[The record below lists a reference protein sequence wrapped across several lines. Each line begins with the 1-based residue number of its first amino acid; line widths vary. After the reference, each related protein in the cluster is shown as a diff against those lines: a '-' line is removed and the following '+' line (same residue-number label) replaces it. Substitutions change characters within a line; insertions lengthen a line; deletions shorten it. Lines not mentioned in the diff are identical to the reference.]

1 MTGEDIIEALNR
13 NIESKRREDKMNAVG
28 HLVLL
33 RTIKINPT
41 FKAYKTYEAIIY
53 FVSRRKKY
61 RVLSCTLTAKVL
73 DGQEERMKQ
82 DIDIKLIDD
91 IFNFIQTEYYNQI
104 IRGEYYGGADTE

>member
-13 NIESKRREDKMNAVG
+13 NIESKRREEKIDTVG

-53 FVSRRKKY
+53 FVAKRKKY
-61 RVLSCTLTAKVL
+61 RVLSCTLTAKIL
-73 DGQEERMKQ
+73 EGQEERMKE
-82 DIDIKLIDD
+82 DIDIKLIND
-91 IFNFIQTEYYNQI
+91 IFNFIQSEYYKQI
-104 IRGEYYGGADTE
+104 IKGEYYGGADTE

>member
-13 NIESKRREDKMNAVG
+13 NIESKRREDKINAVG

-53 FVSRRKKY
+53 FVSY
-61 RVLSCTLTAKVL
+61 LTSSNNFLLLLVIINNCSKV
-73 DGQEERMKQ
+73 KPV
-82 DIDIKLIDD
+82 
-91 IFNFIQTEYYNQI
+91 
-104 IRGEYYGGADTE
+104 

>member
-1 MTGEDIIEALNR
+1 MIGEDIIEALNR
-13 NIESKRREDKMNAVG
+13 NIESKRREEKIDTVG

-53 FVSRRKKY
+53 FVTKRKKY

-73 DGQEERMKQ
+73 EGQEERMKE
-82 DIDIKLIDD
+82 DIDIKLIND
-91 IFNFIQTEYYNQI
+91 IFNFIQSEYYK
-104 IRGEYYGGADTE
+104 